1 MRGTA
6 ARSGTKKRRRRRS
19 RRRGGEEEE
28 EVEEGKE
35 RKVKGVKIVYFIVL
49 YSFVNK
55 GLYSSYIFNSY
66 NPRITS

>member
-35 RKVKGVKIVYFIVL
+35 RKVKGVKIDLV
-49 YSFVNK
+49 
-55 GLYSSYIFNSY
+55 
-66 NPRITS
+66 

>member
-28 EVEEGKE
+28 VGEGKE
-35 RKVKGVKIVYFIVL
+35 RKVKGVKIDLV
-49 YSFVNK
+49 
-55 GLYSSYIFNSY
+55 
-66 NPRITS
+66 

>member
-35 RKVKGVKIVYFIVL
+35 RKGKGVKIDLV
-49 YSFVNK
+49 
-55 GLYSSYIFNSY
+55 
-66 NPRITS
+66 

>member
-28 EVEEGKE
+28 EEEGKGKE
-35 RKVKGVKIVYFIVL
+35 RKVKGVKIDL
-49 YSFVNK
+49 
-55 GLYSSYIFNSY
+55 L
-66 NPRITS
+66 

>member
-28 EVEEGKE
+28 EVGEGKE
-35 RKVKGVKIVYFIVL
+35 RKVKGVKIDLV
-49 YSFVNK
+49 
-55 GLYSSYIFNSY
+55 
-66 NPRITS
+66 